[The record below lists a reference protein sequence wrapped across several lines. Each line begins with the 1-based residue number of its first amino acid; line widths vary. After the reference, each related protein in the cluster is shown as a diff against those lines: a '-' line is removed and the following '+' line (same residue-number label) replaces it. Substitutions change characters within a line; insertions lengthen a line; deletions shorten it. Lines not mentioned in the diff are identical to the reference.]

1 MEGKILAR
9 PVILFILAI
18 PVNMP
23 VLEEEGRMAG
33 RRDNFRPLGR
43 VLEAEARRLKLDGAM
58 REASAV
64 SLWPQVV
71 GEQIAAATQ
80 AERVEDGVLH
90 VIARSHTW
98 AFELTFHRT
107 QILKGLNAKLGRTP
121 IREIRFRT
129 GVVQSPGQPPLPAEP
144 APTPAELEA
153 IVLEPAELEAVEAEA
168 ERVPDPELQAMV
180 RRVLTTE
187 RKRAAWGRRH
197 GVKGCAACGA
207 LYAGPGDSC
216 PACRIEAQR

>member
-1 MEGKILAR
+1 
-9 PVILFILAI
+9 
-18 PVNMP
+18 
-23 VLEEEGRMAG
+23 MAG
-33 RRDNFRPLGR
+33 RSDGFRPLGR
-43 VLEAEARRLKLDGAM
+43 VLEAAARRLKLDGAM

-121 IREIRFRT
+121 IRDIRFRT
-129 GVVQSPGQPPLPAEP
+129 GVVQTPGQPPRPAEP
-144 APTPAELEA
+144 APTAAELEA
-153 IVLEPAELEAVEAEA
+153 IILEAGEVEAVEAEA
-168 ERVPDPELQAMV
+168 ARLADPEMQAVV
-180 RRVLTTE
+180 RRVLANE
-187 RKRAAWGRRH
+187 RKRAAWGRHH
-197 GVKGCAACGA
+197 GMKECAACGA
-207 LYAGPGDSC
+207 LHAGPGESC
-216 PACRIEAQR
+216 PACRNEAQR